1 MFLWERAAQ
10 YSQSAGF
17 FCTRYLATLQLLSKI
32 SSAFTLPI
40 CLKETYSYF
49 ENMLV
54 RLVIMKLVYYSA
66 SIKKIKLQLGVQLWI
81 FSFNNKIHFENDQ
94 QNIFS
99 RSTYLFESQNFKKC
113 IGLSE

>member
-17 FCTRYLATLQLLSKI
+17 FCTRYLATLQLFSKI
-32 SSAFTLPI
+32 SSAFILPI

-54 RLVIMKLVYYSA
+54 RLVIMKLLLDST
-66 SIKKIKLQLGVQLWI
+66 SIKKIKLQLWI